1 MNSMVDQERLAAEAK
16 LKALG
21 AKLGTSIAEM
31 KEMLALDDDGLR
43 RALVKLRLKERHP
56 GEAAWPRAKIQVVR
70 QLKARL
76 VAEGVLGIR
85 ASLVD
90 AVQHLADAYVIEV
103 ADDGL
108 IEADK
113 INDKVRA
120 LVGDLPV
127 AVYHH
132 TSSALLAKIAAQGL
146 IIGKQTNFFNTQA
159 GVYLSTRRA
168 GEPVDIYS
176 KRAVHV
182 HGGDP
187 SVIRVRRRVDQL
199 VPDPDDADLAW
210 AQGVQFI
217 SEAVPPCDVL
227 AGERI
232 AQGITSTPRRLK
244 PSR

>member
-1 MNSMVDQERLAAEAK
+1 MIDHERHSAETR
-16 LKALG
+16 LKELG
-21 AKLGTSIAEM
+21 AQLGETESDLA
-31 KEMLALDDDGLR
+31 KMLALDDVGLR
-43 RALVKLRLKERHP
+43 RALDQLRLKSRHP
-56 GEAAWPRAKIQVVR
+56 GEAAWPRSKTLVVK

-76 VAEGVLGIR
+76 VAGGALNVR
-85 ASLVD
+85 TSLTDV
-90 AVQHLADAYVIEV
+90 AQHLAEAYVIEV

-108 IEADK
+108 VEADK
-113 INDKVRA
+113 ITDTVRD
-120 LVGDLPV
+120 LIGDLPV

-132 TSSALLAKIAAQGL
+132 TSSALLPNIAVQGL
-146 IIGKQTNFFNTQA
+146 IVGKQTNFFNTQA

-217 SEAVPPCDVL
+217 SEAVPPCDVQVEAL
-227 AGERI
+227 YARSI
-232 AQGITSTPRRLK
+232 APMQKRPK

>member
-1 MNSMVDQERLAAEAK
+1 MIDPERLAAEAK

-85 ASLVD
+85 TSLVD
-90 AVQHLADAYVIEV
+90 AVQHLADAYVVEV
-103 ADDGL
+103 GDDGL

-132 TSSALLAKIAAQGL
+132 TSSALLPKIAALGL

-187 SVIRVRRRVDQL
+187 SVIRVRRRIDQL

-217 SEAVPPCDVL
+217 SDPVPPTDLWIDGKPAPALV
-227 AGERI
+227 A
-232 AQGITSTPRRLK
+232 
-244 PSR
+244 PSRRRRP